1 MLFLLLGVVVSQE
14 EIQAAIKA
22 LLDSRKDELIEKR
35 YTLVGQLLG
44 ALRGQLKWANA
55 QMLKEELDKS
65 VLALIGPKDDRD
77 DPKKVN
83 KL

>member
-1 MLFLLLGVVVSQE
+1 
-14 EIQAAIKA
+14 
-22 LLDSRKDELIEKR
+22 
-35 YTLVGQLLG
+35 
-44 ALRGQLKWANA
+44 
-55 QMLKEELDKS
+55 MLKEELDKS